1 MTKCSKCIELESAVT
16 AALERVADLTRTA
29 LEAFRKNRPTE
40 FATADRQV
48 ENAIGA
54 KERAVGA
61 LREHRREQHGSHER
75 PED

>member
-1 MTKCSKCIELESAVT
+1 MEKCELCAQLEADVT
-16 AALERVADLTRTA
+16 TALQRVADLTASA
-29 LEAFRKNRPTE
+29 LDAFRENRPAD

-54 KERAVGA
+54 KERSIGA
-61 LREHRREQHGSHER
+61 LREHRRERHGETQR